1 MRHDLQRV
9 RYARKMYQKGCL
21 VHDPRRNFPH
31 EIATAS
37 LFNSETVELSQCMC
51 ELGKAALSMHELMNC
66 HVAGSVT
73 EGLYGLPFFYLFPS
87 RSFYGEKPDVKG
99 ANSGIITQEATNA
112 YIGT

>member
-1 MRHDLQRV
+1 
-9 RYARKMYQKGCL
+9 
-21 VHDPRRNFPH
+21 
-31 EIATAS
+31 
-37 LFNSETVELSQCMC
+37 
-51 ELGKAALSMHELMNC
+51 MHELMNC

-87 RSFYGEKPDVKG
+87 RSFYGGKPDVKG